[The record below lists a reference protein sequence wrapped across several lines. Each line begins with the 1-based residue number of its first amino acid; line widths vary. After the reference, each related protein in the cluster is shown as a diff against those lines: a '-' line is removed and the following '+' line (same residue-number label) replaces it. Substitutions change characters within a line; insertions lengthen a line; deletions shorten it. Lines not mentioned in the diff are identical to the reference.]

1 METEKVSPRAEHLS
15 ALDGDSRIQGVVVCT
30 LVRHVNAR
38 GHLIEVQRQDDPH
51 WPGFGQA
58 YTTCTLPGVIKA
70 WYRHQEQLD
79 QIAPVSGMVRLV
91 LYDARPESSTSQR
104 LMSVVLTDAQ
114 PLLVQIPPGI
124 WHGFQALGEK
134 PAYLLHLNA
143 QAFVHGHVDEER
155 LDYDTDLIPYR
166 WSSCL

>member
-1 METEKVSPRAEHLS
+1 MEMPMTADEIDFS
-15 ALDGDSRIQGVVVCT
+15 ALPDEESEIQGVVVCP
-30 LVRHVNAR
+30 LARHVNAR
-38 GHLIEVQRQDDPH
+38 GHLMEVQRQDDPH

-58 YTTCTLPGVIKA
+58 YTTCTHPDVIKA

-79 QIAPVSGMVRLV
+79 QIAPVSGIVKLV
-91 LYDARPESSTSQR
+91 LFDARPESTTYQR
-104 LMSVVLTDAQ
+104 LMSVVLSEAQ

-124 WHGFQALGEK
+124 WHGFQALGEQ

-143 QAFVHGHVDEER
+143 KAFIHGHVDEER
-155 LDYDTDLIPYR
+155 LDCDTDLIPYR